1 MATCQFIVA
10 GVGTGAGTENTEA
23 QRALIAFVCIY
34 IFFCEYSLSK
44 VPTRQIH

>member
-10 GVGTGAGTENTEA
+10 GVGTGAGIENTEA

-34 IFFCEYSLSK
+34 IFFCEYYLSRL
-44 VPTRQIH
+44 PTQYIH